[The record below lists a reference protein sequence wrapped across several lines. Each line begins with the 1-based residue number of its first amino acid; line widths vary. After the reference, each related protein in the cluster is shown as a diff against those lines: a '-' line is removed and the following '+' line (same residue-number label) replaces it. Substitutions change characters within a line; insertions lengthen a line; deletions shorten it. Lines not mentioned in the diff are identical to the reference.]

1 MKKKIFTAVLALLTL
16 IMVLLAGSTQSFNNS
31 HQINELYIF
40 GDSLSDTGNVF
51 KATNGVYPPSP
62 PYFQGRYSN
71 GPVWVEY
78 LGSQLGLT
86 NAKSS
91 NFAFG
96 GATTISSSLNGVP
109 GTLAQ
114 VYTYTKS
121 HQKLNPNALYVIWA
135 GANDYLFG
143 AEQPGVAI
151 ANLSNAMKS
160 LSSAGAKKI
169 LVANL
174 PDLGKLPATYNTAY
188 SPALSSLTNLHNLEL
203 TKTIDLFH
211 QKSGNSTQIIQL
223 DVNTLYQ
230 QAMDKP
236 EKFGLTNV
244 TKACV
249 YNLANCD
256 NPNKF
261 LFWDGIHPTTA
272 AHRIL
277 AEAAMKA
284 IGNIN

>member
-1 MKKKIFTAVLALLTL
+1 MKKKIFAAVLAFLTL
-16 IMVLLAGSTQSFNNS
+16 IMVLLAGSTQSFDKS

-40 GDSLSDTGNVF
+40 GDSLSDIGNVF

-91 NFAFG
+91 NFAYG
-96 GATTISSSLNGVP
+96 GATTVSGSLNGVP

-121 HQKLNPNALYVIWA
+121 HQKLNPNGLYVIWA

-143 AEQPGVAI
+143 AEQPAASIG
-151 ANLSNAMKS
+151 NLSSAIKS

-174 PDLGKLPATYNTAY
+174 PDLGKLPATYNIFN
-188 SPALSSLTNLHNLEL
+188 SRALSSLTNLHNLEL
-203 TKTIDLFH
+203 AKTINLFH
-211 QKSGNSTQIIQL
+211 QESGNSTKIFQL
-223 DVNTLYQ
+223 DVNSLYRE
-230 QAMDKP
+230 AMDKP

-244 TKACV
+244 TQGCV
-249 YNLANCD
+249 SNLATCD

-277 AEAAMKA
+277 AQAALKTLSE
-284 IGNIN
+284 